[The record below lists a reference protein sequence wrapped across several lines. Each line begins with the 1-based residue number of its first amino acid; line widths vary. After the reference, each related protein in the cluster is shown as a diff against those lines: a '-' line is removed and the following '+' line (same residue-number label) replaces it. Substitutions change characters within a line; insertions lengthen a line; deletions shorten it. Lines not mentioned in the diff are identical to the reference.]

1 MNRSFIFLIIT
12 VNILV
17 IGFGGLIAISDLY
30 LRQNTG
36 YTQIDRKL
44 IGVEYLPLG
53 YRPTYEYYLH
63 QNSSLELLYV
73 VSEGSYTL
81 DFLQLSII
89 IMVIADLVWIFFEK
103 QKEPITEEN
112 RFYHTDA

>member
-1 MNRSFIFLIIT
+1 MNNNLVFLIIS

-17 IGFGGLIAISDLY
+17 IGFGAIISISDLF

-53 YRPTYEYYLH
+53 YRPTYEYYLS
-63 QNSSLELLYV
+63 QNSSAELHHV

-81 DFLQLSII
+81 DFLQLSIVI
-89 IMVIADLVWIFFEK
+89 VAIADALWVFIERKK
-103 QKEPITEEN
+103 QEN
-112 RFYHTDA
+112 S

>member
-1 MNRSFIFLIIT
+1 VNNNLVFLIIS

-17 IGFGGLIAISDLY
+17 IGFGALIAISDLY

-63 QNSSLELLYV
+63 QNSSAEFQYV

-81 DFLQLSII
+81 DFLQLSIV
-89 IMVIADLVWIFFEK
+89 IMAIFDALWFLIERKK
-103 QKEPITEEN
+103 QEN
-112 RFYHTDA
+112 S